1 MKKKEDKEKISIL
14 REKFLISYC
23 KERGW
28 NYNELTTG
36 QMLRIV
42 NNTEYKNPK

>member
-1 MKKKEDKEKISIL
+1 MNKLKKSDISIL
-14 REKFLISYC
+14 REKFIRDFC

-36 QMLRIV
+36 QMLLI
-42 NNTEYKNPK
+42 TKEQSYKNPK